1 MDRLEPLVLAQ
12 PEPGIQLIQR
22 PERLEYRIVLGDL
35 LGPHLT
41 LTLVSPARI
50 VDGHG
55 NNLPHVREMWYTHY
69 VKNIIYIVIAVAV
82 ALSANSLSAI
92 WAKQDSKL
100 SIWLLA
106 VVLISPFVF
115 ITYGLV
121 TARIGVAVAS
131 GTVDALLTISTI
143 MVGLILFKEW
153 DKLSGFQYAGIALS
167 LAGIVLMIFSPYFE
181 K

>member
-1 MDRLEPLVLAQ
+1 
-12 PEPGIQLIQR
+12 
-22 PERLEYRIVLGDL
+22 
-35 LGPHLT
+35 
-41 LTLVSPARI
+41 
-50 VDGHG
+50 
-55 NNLPHVREMWYTHY
+55 MWYTHY